1 MKSARTN
8 RANLPNSS
16 VVAVVVAVGVALAVG
31 VLSQQPGAQAQD
43 ATVAPSYTVKDLG
56 TLGGPSSHAFGI
68 NDAGQVVGGASTSEG
83 VSHAF
88 LYDRNASPKMQD
100 LGTLGGNYS
109 EARSINDAGQVVGY
123 SDTTNCS
130 VAGCYTDYHAF
141 LYERSATPQMQDLG
155 TLGVGTQSGIN
166 NSFASGINDAG
177 QVVGGA
183 STSSDSYHAFLYERS
198 ATPQMQDLGTLG
210 VGTTLGDNYSEARDI
225 NDAGQVV
232 GLSITSS
239 DSYHAFLYERS
250 ATPQMQ
256 DLGALGD
263 DDYSEARGINDAGQV
278 VGVSAPASSSS
289 FYHAFLYERSAS
301 PKMQYLGTLGGNY
314 SGAHDIND
322 AGQVV
327 GISTTSSD
335 SFHAFLYDRSA
346 SPKMQDLNSLIRPH
360 SGWSLVEALAI
371 NQRGQ
376 IVGLGERNGH
386 NHAFL
391 LTPRKKTL

>member
-1 MKSARTN
+1 MKAARTN
-8 RANLPNSS
+8 KANLLNSS
-16 VVAVVVAVGVALAVG
+16 VVAVVVAVGVAVAVG
-31 VLSQQPGAQAQD
+31 VLCQQPGAQAQD
-43 ATVAPSYTVKDLG
+43 ATVGPSYTVKDLG
-56 TLGGPSSHAFGI
+56 TLGGPSSSALGI
-68 NDAGQVVGGASTSEG
+68 NDAGQVVGFASTSEG
-83 VSHAF
+83 VA
-88 LYDRNASPKMQD
+88 
-100 LGTLGGNYS
+100 
-109 EARSINDAGQVVGY
+109 
-123 SDTTNCS
+123 
-130 VAGCYTDYHAF
+130 HAF

-155 TLGVGTQSGIN
+155 TLGGNYS
-166 NSFASGINDAG
+166 SAWDINDAE

-183 STSSDSYHAFLYERS
+183 SISSDSYHAFLYERS
-198 ATPQMQDLGTLG
+198 AT
-210 VGTTLGDNYSEARDI
+210 
-225 NDAGQVV
+225 
-232 GLSITSS
+232 
-239 DSYHAFLYERS
+239 
-250 ATPQMQ
+250 
-256 DLGALGD
+256 
-263 DDYSEARGINDAGQV
+263 
-278 VGVSAPASSSS
+278 
-289 FYHAFLYERSAS
+289 

>member
-198 ATPQMQDLGTLG
+198 ATPKMQDLGTLG
-210 VGTTLGDNYSEARDI
+210 GNFSFASDI

-232 GLSITSS
+232 GGASTSS
-239 DSYHAFLYERS
+239 DPDYHAFLYERS
-250 ATPQMQ
+250 ATPEMQ
-256 DLGALGD
+256 D
-263 DDYSEARGINDAGQV
+263 
-278 VGVSAPASSSS
+278 
-289 FYHAFLYERSAS
+289 
-301 PKMQYLGTLGGNY
+301 LGTLGGNTAE
-314 SGAHDIND
+314 AHDIND

-327 GISTTSSD
+327 GVSTTSSG
-335 SFHAFLYDRSA
+335 SFHAFLHERSA
-346 SPKMQDLNSLIRPH
+346 TPKMQDLNSLIPPH
-360 SGWSLVEALAI
+360 SGWSLEEARAI

-391 LTPRKKTL
+391 LTPRKKPL